1 MKKYFSLFLASGVLF
16 LGLNSLLYAQK
27 HLDLQLSILSPEPGA
42 VIPYGDTA
50 YLICSVKNL
59 GPETI
64 DSATSPIYISTLN
77 SAPFPSVL
85 YPTLAPGDSA
95 ERLILFAWS
104 TDARDEDMNFCFY
117 LNQPLMNGIIDSN
130 SANDTACIYFTLQ
143 GSNNHT
149 AIVEAGAEF
158 SEGFQLFPNP
168 AHQSVWLRFY
178 SAEAEQVQLQIVDA
192 LGRIVVRKDL
202 AVSAGRQDKTI
213 DISQLV
219 PGFYFVKLFD
229 GRTSTVEKLYVE

>member
-1 MKKYFSLFLASGVLF
+1 MKKYFSLFLMSGVLLF
-16 LGLNSLLYAQK
+16 GLTSNLYAQK
-27 HLDLQLSILSPEPGA
+27 HADLQLSIISPEPGA

-64 DSATSPIYISTLN
+64 DSATSPIYISILN

-95 ERLILFAWS
+95 ERRILGAWS
-104 TDARDEDMNFCFY
+104 SEVADEDIYICFY

-130 SANDTACIYFTLQ
+130 SSNDTACIYFTLQ
-143 GSNNHT
+143 GSNHT
-149 AIVEAGAEF
+149 GIAESGRAKGNSF
-158 SEGFQLFPNP
+158 RLFPNP
-168 AHQSVWLRFY
+168 AHQNVRLRFY
-178 SAEAEQVQLQIVDA
+178 SAEPQQVQLQIVDA